1 MFKALRKAANLATTS
16 SISPIRS
23 FSFSSSVFNG
33 QTMTVRDAL
42 NSAIEEEMTADD
54 KVFLLGEE
62 VAQYNGAYKVSKG
75 LLDKF
80 GPKRVIDTPI
90 TEMGFAGLA
99 VGAALEGLKPICEF
113 MTFNFS
119 MQAIDHVVNS
129 AAKTYYMSGG
139 IVKCPIVFRG
149 PNGAAAGVGAQHS
162 QCFAAWY
169 GSVPGLKVVS
179 PWSAEDAKGLLKAA
193 IRDPNPVVVLEN
205 ELLYGVSF
213 PVSDEV
219 LSKDFVIPI
228 GKAKVEREGSDIT
241 IVAHSR
247 CVGQSLEAADILA
260 KVGIKAEVINLRSI
274 RPLDIETIVSS
285 VKKTSRLITVEG
297 GWPMFGVG
305 SEISAQIMES
315 EAFDYL
321 DSPVLR
327 VTGADVPMPYA
338 ANLEKLA
345 LPTDEVIAKVARDS
359 LKKQ

>member
-1 MFKALRKAANLATTS
+1 MFKALHSVAKVTRTNGMVARNFSVSAAAKS
-16 SISPIRS
+16 
-23 FSFSSSVFNG
+23 G

-42 NSAIEEEMTADD
+42 NSAIEEEMILDD

-80 GPKRVIDTPI
+80 GAKRVIDTPI

-129 AAKTYYMSGG
+129 AAKTFYMSGG

-193 IRDPNPVVVLEN
+193 IRDPNPVVFLEN

-219 LSKDFVIPI
+219 LSKDFVLPI

-241 IVAHSR
+241 IVAHSL
-247 CVGQSLEAADILA
+247 CVGQSMEAAEILA
-260 KVGIKAEVINLRSI
+260 KEGIKAEVVNLRSI
-274 RPLDIETIVSS
+274 RPLDIDTIITS
-285 VKKTSRLITVEG
+285 VKKTNHLITVEG

-315 EAFDYL
+315 EAFDHL
-321 DSPVLR
+321 DAPVQR
-327 VTGADVPMPYA
+327 VTGADIPMPYA
-338 ANLEKLA
+338 NNLEKLA
-345 LPTDEVIAKVARDS
+345 LPTVEIIAKVARSS
-359 LKKQ
+359 LSKK